1 MIIIISRS
9 PERVL
14 LIELILKKEY
24 IWQQHYIISLS
35 IKEKDI
41 FWKMY
46 IDVNIKY
53 RRLSI
58 REIYFH
64 FFLSNFFN
72 KIFE

>member
-35 IKEKDI
+35 IKKKDI

-58 REIYFH
+58 REIYFY